1 MILVALAFHCCH
13 SCLSH
18 SIAVSTYA
26 VNLVT
31 HLTIPNSWCSAENVT
46 PLFAGFLAHEGQQ
59 KTAYG
64 LLTAAWAAVAIAK
77 LFFTQQFFSYVFDIT
92 HPHVGL
98 LGLQRLAGFSSL
110 APAVAAYTLAVSPS
124 SVS

>member
-1 MILVALAFHCCH
+1 VLF
-13 SCLSH
+13 
-18 SIAVSTYA
+18 TYA
-26 VNLVT
+26 VNLIT
-31 HLTIPNSWCSAENVT
+31 HHSNPSSWCSAENAM
-46 PLFAGFLAHEGQQ
+46 PLFAGFLAHKGQQ
-59 KTAYG
+59 ETAYG

-110 APAVAAYTLAVSPS
+110 APAVAAYTLAVSP
-124 SVS
+124 